1 MNIQDISD
9 FLDLVKNPDK
19 YAAALQ
25 TLKEEQE
32 RLNEVIATVGK
43 ASELD
48 KLRKAVDKQKQ
59 SLEADFQN
67 RVVTFEQQCVV
78 TQKSLEKQKQDV
90 AEQKDAAI
98 KAEQEAIAIKTRA
111 EALASSFAGREKI
124 LRKAEEDVA
133 QRAKEVSAMQVEYNE
148 KLAKLRSV
156 MG

>member
-111 EALASSFAGREKI
+111 EALASSFAGREKV

>member
-59 SLEADFQN
+59 SIEADFQN

-98 KAEQEAIAIKTRA
+98 KAEQEAVAIKTRA

>member
-19 YAAALQ
+19 YAKALQ
-25 TLKEEQE
+25 DLKDEQE
-32 RLNEVIATVGK
+32 RLNEVVATVGK

-78 TQKSLEKQKQDV
+78 TQKSLEKQKQEV
-90 AEQKDAAI
+90 AEQKDVAI
-98 KAEQEAIAIKTRA
+98 KAEQEAVAIKTRA

>member
-19 YAAALQ
+19 YATALQ

-124 LRKAEEDVA
+124 LRKTEEDLA

>member
-19 YAAALQ
+19 YAKALQ
-25 TLKEEQE
+25 DLKDEQE
-32 RLNEVIATVGK
+32 RLNEVVATVGK

>member
-19 YAAALQ
+19 YATALQ

-98 KAEQEAIAIKTRA
+98 KAEQEAVAIKTRA
-111 EALASSFAGREKI
+111 DALASSFAGREKI

>member
-90 AEQKDAAI
+90 AEQNDAAI
-98 KAEQEAIAIKTRA
+98 KAEQEAVAIKTRA
-111 EALASSFAGREKI
+111 EALANSFAGREKV

>member
-98 KAEQEAIAIKTRA
+98 KAEQEAVAIKTRA
-111 EALASSFAGREKI
+111 EALASSFAGREKV

-133 QRAKEVSAMQVEYNE
+133 QRAKEVSALQVEYNE

>member
-59 SLEADFQN
+59 SLETDFQS
-67 RVVTFEQQCVV
+67 RVVTFEQQCVI
-78 TQKSLEKQKQDV
+78 TQKSLEKQKQEV

-98 KAEQEAIAIKTRA
+98 KAEQEAVAIKTRA
-111 EALASSFAGREKI
+111 EALANSFAGREKV
-124 LRKAEEDVA
+124 LRKAEEDIA

>member
-25 TLKEEQE
+25 TLKEEQK

-98 KAEQEAIAIKTRA
+98 KAEQEAVAIKTRA
-111 EALASSFAGREKI
+111 DALASSFAGREKI

>member
-98 KAEQEAIAIKTRA
+98 KAEQEAVATKTRA
-111 EALASSFAGREKI
+111 EALASSFAGREKV

>member
-78 TQKSLEKQKQDV
+78 TQKSLDKQKQDV

-98 KAEQEAIAIKTRA
+98 KAEQEAVAIKTRA
-111 EALASSFAGREKI
+111 EALASSFAGREKV

-133 QRAKEVSAMQVEYNE
+133 QRAKEVSALQVEYNE

>member
-98 KAEQEAIAIKTRA
+98 KAEQEAVAIKTRA

>member
-19 YAAALQ
+19 YATALQ

-98 KAEQEAIAIKTRA
+98 KAEQEAVAIKTRA